1 MKPFNR
7 LLLAAA
13 VSAAFVAAAV
23 GPALSAEAI
32 KMGFVFSMTGG
43 AAAYG
48 ATQKEGAELAVG
60 QINAAAGGGLKI
72 SPIFEDDASVPQQ
85 GTNVYNKLI
94 NGDKVAVVIG
104 PTLSN
109 TAKITNP
116 IAQQIGVTVLGV
128 SNTAGGIT
136 EIGDYIFRNSLTE
149 AVVIPNTIKV
159 AKEKL
164 GLKKVVLFYGNDD
177 AFTKSGADVFRKVL
191 QAEGIQILGEQTFA
205 KGDRDF
211 SPQLTQIKSQNP
223 DAIVCS
229 ALVEEASGIVSQAR
243 QLGIPKT
250 VRIIGGN
257 GFNSP
262 ALIKNAG
269 EASEGVIVGAAWNI
283 SSTHPLN
290 VKFVDDYT
298 KKYNR
303 PPDQFAA
310 QAQAH
315 QHADGHAVDMKG
327 RQRQEEFFGAR
338 SQRRHPPGRVAQRPE
353 LSLPHRY
360 DRSVCR
366 LGQVPEGAYPKQ
378 AVLHLLRAGR
388 SPCAAP
394 CPAGVD

>member
-1 MKPFNR
+1 MKPFSR
-7 LLLAAA
+7 LLFAAA

-23 GPALSAEAI
+23 SPAFSAETI

-48 ATQKEGAELAVG
+48 ATQKEGAELAVE

-72 SPIFEDDASVPQQ
+72 APIFEDDASVPQQ

-94 NGDKVAVVIG
+94 NGDKVAVVVG

-149 AVVIPNTIKV
+149 AVVIPNTMKV

-283 SSTHPLN
+283 SSTNPLN

-298 KKYNR
+298 KKYTR

-310 QAQAH
+310 QA
-315 QHADGHAVDMKG
+315 
-327 RQRQEEFFGAR
+327 F
-338 SQRRHPPGRVAQRPE
+338 
-353 LSLPHRY
+353 
-360 DRSVCR
+360 
-366 LGQVPEGAYPKQ
+366 
-378 AVLHLLRAGR
+378 
-388 SPCAAP
+388 
-394 CPAGVD
+394 AGVHIVYQAAKAAGTADNRKAIRDAMVKLKGLDTLLGKFSFTEGRDADHSPVVQEVKGGKFSVFGN

>member
-283 SSTHPLN
+283 SSTNPLN

-310 QAQAH
+310 QA
-315 QHADGHAVDMKG
+315 
-327 RQRQEEFFGAR
+327 F
-338 SQRRHPPGRVAQRPE
+338 
-353 LSLPHRY
+353 
-360 DRSVCR
+360 
-366 LGQVPEGAYPKQ
+366 
-378 AVLHLLRAGR
+378 
-388 SPCAAP
+388 
-394 CPAGVD
+394 AGVHIAYQAAKAAGTADNRKAIRDAMVKIKGLDTLLGKFSFTEGRDADHSPVVQEVKGGKFAVFGN

>member
-1 MKPFNR
+1 MKRFHR
-7 LLLAAA
+7 VFIAAVVFAVLIAAA
-13 VSAAFVAAAV
+13 APPAF
-23 GPALSAEAI
+23 SAEAI
-32 KMGFVFSMTGG
+32 KMGLVFSMTGG

-48 ATQKEGAELAVG
+48 ATQKEGAELAVE

-72 SPIFEDDASVPQQ
+72 APIFEDDASVPQQ

-94 NGDKVAVVIG
+94 NGDKVIVVIG

-116 IAQQIGVTVLGV
+116 IAQQIGVPVFGV

-136 EIGDYIFRNSLTE
+136 EIGDYIFRKSLTE
-149 AVVIPNTIKV
+149 AVVIPNTMKV

-177 AFTKSGADVFRKVL
+177 AFTKSGADVFRKTL
-191 QAEGIQILGEQTFA
+191 QAEGIQILSEQTFA

-211 SPQLTQIKSQNP
+211 SPQLTQIKAQNP

-283 SSTHPLN
+283 SSTSPLN

-310 QAQAH
+310 QAFAGVHIAYQAAKAAGT
-315 QHADGHAVDMKG
+315 ADNRKAIRDAMVKMKG
-327 RQRQEEFFGAR
+327 LDTVLGKFAFTEGRDAD
-338 SQRRHPPGRVAQRPE
+338 HPPVVQEVKTGKFVVF
-353 LSLPHRY
+353 SN
-360 DRSVCR
+360 
-366 LGQVPEGAYPKQ
+366 
-378 AVLHLLRAGR
+378 
-388 SPCAAP
+388 
-394 CPAGVD
+394 

>member
-1 MKPFNR
+1 MKRFNR
-7 LLLAAA
+7 LLFAAT
-13 VSAAFVAAAV
+13 VCVAFATAGVY
-23 GPALSAEAI
+23 PAFSAETI
-32 KMGFVFSMTGG
+32 KIGFVFSMTGG
-43 AAAYG
+43 AAVYG
-48 ATQKEGAELAVG
+48 ASQKEGAQLAVD
-60 QINAAAGGGLKI
+60 QINAAAGGGLQI
-72 SPIFEDDASVPQQ
+72 APIFEDDASVPQQ

-94 NGDKVAVVIG
+94 NGDKVAAIVG

-116 IAQQIGVTVLGV
+116 IAQQIGVPVLGV
-128 SNTAGGIT
+128 SNTAAGIT

-149 AVVIPNTIKV
+149 AVVIPNTVKV
-159 AKEKL
+159 AKAKL
-164 GLKKVVLFYGNDD
+164 GFNKVVHFFGNDD
-177 AFTKSGADVFRKVL
+177 AFTKSGADAFRKGL
-191 QAEGIQILGEQTFA
+191 QAEGVQILGEQTFA

-250 VRIIGGN
+250 VSIIGGN

-283 SSTHPLN
+283 SSTNPLN

-310 QAQAH
+310 QA
-315 QHADGHAVDMKG
+315 
-327 RQRQEEFFGAR
+327 F
-338 SQRRHPPGRVAQRPE
+338 
-353 LSLPHRY
+353 
-360 DRSVCR
+360 
-366 LGQVPEGAYPKQ
+366 
-378 AVLHLLRAGR
+378 
-388 SPCAAP
+388 
-394 CPAGVD
+394 AGVHIIYQAAKAAGTTDNRKAIRDALVKIKGLDTLLGKFSFTEGRDADHTPVVQEVTGGKFMVFGN

>member
-1 MKPFNR
+1 MKRFSR
-7 LLLAAA
+7 LLFAAA
-13 VSAAFVAAAV
+13 VSAAFFTVAV
-23 GPALSAEAI
+23 SPAFSAETI

-48 ATQKEGAELAVG
+48 ATQKEGAELAVE
-60 QINAAAGGGLKI
+60 QINAAAGGGVKI
-72 SPIFEDDASVPQQ
+72 APIFEDDASVPQQ

-116 IAQQIGVTVLGV
+116 IAQKTGVPVLGV

-136 EIGDYIFRNSLTE
+136 EIGDFIFRDSLTE
-149 AVVIPNTIKV
+149 AVVIPNSIKV

-191 QAEGIQILGEQTFA
+191 QAEGIQILSEQTFA

-211 SPQLTQIKSQNP
+211 SPQLTQIKSQNA
-223 DAIVCS
+223 DAIICS

-250 VRIIGGN
+250 VRIVGGN

-283 SSTHPLN
+283 SSTNPLN
-290 VKFVDDYT
+290 VKFVGDYT

-310 QAQAH
+310 QA
-315 QHADGHAVDMKG
+315 
-327 RQRQEEFFGAR
+327 F
-338 SQRRHPPGRVAQRPE
+338 
-353 LSLPHRY
+353 
-360 DRSVCR
+360 
-366 LGQVPEGAYPKQ
+366 
-378 AVLHLLRAGR
+378 
-388 SPCAAP
+388 
-394 CPAGVD
+394 AGVHIAYQAAKTAGTADNRKAIRDAMLKIKGLDTLLGKFSFTDGRDADHTPVVQEVKGGKFVVFGN

>member
-1 MKPFNR
+1 MKQFRR
-7 LLLAAA
+7 LLFAAA
-13 VSAAFVAAAV
+13 VSAAFVVAAV
-23 GPALSAEAI
+23 GPALSAETI

-149 AVVIPNTIKV
+149 AVVIPNTMKV

-283 SSTHPLN
+283 SSTNPLN

-310 QAQAH
+310 QA
-315 QHADGHAVDMKG
+315 
-327 RQRQEEFFGAR
+327 F
-338 SQRRHPPGRVAQRPE
+338 
-353 LSLPHRY
+353 
-360 DRSVCR
+360 
-366 LGQVPEGAYPKQ
+366 
-378 AVLHLLRAGR
+378 
-388 SPCAAP
+388 
-394 CPAGVD
+394 AGVHIAYQAAKAAGTADNRKAIRDAMVKIKGLDTLLGKFSFTEGRDADHSPVVQEVKGGKFAVFGN